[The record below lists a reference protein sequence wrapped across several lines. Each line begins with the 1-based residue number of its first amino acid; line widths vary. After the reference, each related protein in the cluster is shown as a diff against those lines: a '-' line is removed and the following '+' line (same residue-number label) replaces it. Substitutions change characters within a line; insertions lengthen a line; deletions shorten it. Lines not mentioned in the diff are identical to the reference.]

1 VSWPG
6 WKNLSP
12 EEKRRVLDRAIQ
24 ATIAVGMDGTHVVR
38 EEEMS
43 HKIEVVPEPSDPTEM
58 ERRRRQAELNDR
70 AAARAELE
78 KRYTKVWDT
87 DEMQRDYAVVGFM
100 APFIVVRRKSD
111 DQLGSLEFQHS
122 PRFYFNFM
130 ADKK

>member
-70 AAARAELE
+70 AAARSELE